1 MTLFDLALK
10 NIRRNMKSY
19 SLYIGSMVFSIL
31 IYFTFVT
38 LKYSDDMFA
47 EAGGSKLISTLMNLS
62 SVMLVIF
69 VAIFIAYSN
78 SFFMK
83 KRKKEIGLYSLL
95 GVRKKQIGF
104 LLFFENMV
112 IGLFSLIVGILL
124 GFLASK
130 GILAILI
137 QLMGLTIVSS
147 FTLSGEAIRQ
157 TLLIFMIIF
166 S

>member
-1 MTLFDLALK
+1 
-10 NIRRNMKSY
+10 MKSY

-38 LKYSDDMFA
+38 LKFSDDMFA

-83 KRKKEIGLYSLL
+83 KRKKEIKLL
-95 GVRKKQIGF
+95 
-104 LLFFENMV
+104 
-112 IGLFSLIVGILL
+112 
-124 GFLASK
+124 
-130 GILAILI
+130 
-137 QLMGLTIVSS
+137 
-147 FTLSGEAIRQ
+147 
-157 TLLIFMIIF
+157 
-166 S
+166 